1 MTTRTTKSERA
12 LLQMVAALVVVL
24 GVTIG
29 IGIWRWELVRNIY
42 FVDTK
47 TILLNGLIFLIFI
60 SGVIYL
66 IRAYVHC
73 RFEEKQVE
81 TFIRD
86 MEKGE
91 FTPDS
96 LPPAALITRRYE
108 TIKELHRRSVPI
120 HHGALAA
127 IMAAE
132 ETLHQSY
139 PRFVN
144 SVLILT
150 GVFGTIVSL
159 IFALVGATS
168 ILGTAEPGKGMEVM
182 LLGMN
187 TALTTTA
194 TAIVCF
200 FLFTYFYHR
209 LTDIQNYLFGRLEEA
224 VLVHIVPEF
233 AFDTEAIQ
241 YKTEQL
247 IRELRQLVLELG
259 KGTDFIQESLEGINR
274 HNEATLQKAEAV
286 IDKHDHQLDKT
297 ETLLIKLE
305 KIREVLVDG
314 FRLNK

>member
-1 MTTRTTKSERA
+1 M
-12 LLQMVAALVVVL
+12 QMLTSLALVLVAVA
-24 GVTIG
+24 G
-29 IGIWRWELVRNIY
+29 ICAWRWDLVRSIY
-42 FVDTK
+42 FIDAK
-47 TILLNGLIFLIFI
+47 TVILNGIIFLIFI
-60 SGVIYL
+60 SGLAYL
-66 IRAYVHC
+66 IRAYAHC

-81 TFIRD
+81 TFIR
-86 MEKGE
+86 EKETGTFSPE
-91 FTPDS
+91 S
-96 LPPAALITRRYE
+96 LPPTALITRRYE
-108 TIKELHRRSVPI
+108 TVRELHQRRVPI

-132 ETLHQSY
+132 ESLHQSY

-144 SVLILT
+144 NVLILT

-168 ILGTAEPGKGMEVM
+168 ILGTADPGKGMEVM

-209 LTDIQNYLFGRLEEA
+209 MTDIQNYLFGRLEEA

-247 IRELRQLVLELG
+247 IRELRQLVAELR
-259 KGTDFIQESLEGINR
+259 KGADTIQGSLEGIDR
-274 HNEATLQKAEAV
+274 HNEATLQKAEAM
-286 IDKHDHQLDKT
+286 IGKQDHQLDKT

-305 KIREVLVDG
+305 KIKEVLVDG
-314 FRLNK
+314 FRLNA

>member
-1 MTTRTTKSERA
+1 
-12 LLQMVAALVVVL
+12 MVAALVVVL
-24 GVTIG
+24 GATIG
-29 IGIWRWELVRNIY
+29 IGIWRWELVRHIY
-42 FVDTK
+42 FVDAK

-73 RFEEKQVE
+73 RFEENQVE

-86 MEKGE
+86 KEKGE

-144 SVLILT
+144 NVLILT

-224 VLVHIVPEF
+224 VLVHIVPDF

-247 IRELRQLVLELG
+247 IRELRLLVLELG
-259 KGTDFIQESLEGINR
+259 QGSDFIQESLEGINR

>member
-1 MTTRTTKSERA
+1 MRIRKTKSERA
-12 LLQMVAALVVVL
+12 LIQMLISLALVTAAVA
-24 GVTIG
+24 G
-29 IGIWRWELVRNIY
+29 IGAWRWELVRSIY
-42 FVDTK
+42 FIDAK
-47 TILLNGLIFLIFI
+47 TVILNGIIFLIFI
-60 SGVIYL
+60 SGVVYL
-66 IRAYVHC
+66 IRAYTHC
-73 RFEEKQVE
+73 RFEEQQVE
-81 TFIRD
+81 TFIR
-86 MEKGE
+86 EKQIGE
-91 FTPDS
+91 FSPEN
-96 LPPAALITRRYE
+96 LPPTALITRRYE
-108 TIKELHRRSVPI
+108 TIRELYQRSVPI

-132 ETLHQSY
+132 ESLHQSY

-144 SVLILT
+144 NVLILT

-159 IFALVGATS
+159 IFALIGATS
-168 ILGTAEPGKGMEVM
+168 ILGTADPGKGMEVM

-209 LTDIQNYLFGRLEEA
+209 MADIQNYLFGRLEEA

-247 IRELRQLVLELG
+247 IRELRRLVAELT
-259 KGTDFIQESLEGINR
+259 KGADAIQESLEGIDR
-274 HNEATLQKAEAV
+274 HNEATLQKAAMM
-286 IDKHDHQLDKT
+286 IDKQDHQLDKT
-297 ETLLIKLE
+297 ETLLIKME

-314 FRLNK
+314 FRLNQ

>member
-1 MTTRTTKSERA
+1 MTKRTTKSERA

-24 GVTIG
+24 GATIG
-29 IGIWRWELVRNIY
+29 IGIWRWELVRSIY
-42 FVDTK
+42 FVDAK

-73 RFEEKQVE
+73 RFEENQVE

-86 MEKGE
+86 KEKGE
-91 FTPDS
+91 FSPDNLS
-96 LPPAALITRRYE
+96 PAALITRRYE
-108 TIKELHRRSVPI
+108 TIKELHRRSVPV

-132 ETLHQSY
+132 ENLHQSY

-144 SVLILT
+144 NVLILT

-168 ILGTAEPGKGMEVM
+168 ILGTAEPGRGMEVM

-209 LTDIQNYLFGRLEEA
+209 LIDIQNYLFGRLEEA

-247 IRELRQLVLELG
+247 IRELRHLVAELG
-259 KGTDFIQESLEGINR
+259 KGSDFIQQSLEGINR
-274 HNEATLQKAEAV
+274 HNEATLQKAETV
-286 IDKHDHQLDKT
+286 IDRHDHQLDKT

-305 KIREVLVDG
+305 KIREVLVNG
-314 FRLNK
+314 FRLTK

>member
-1 MTTRTTKSERA
+1 MNTQKTKSHRA
-12 LLQMVAALVVVL
+12 LMQMVISLVVVL
-24 GVTIG
+24 AAVAG
-29 IGIWRWELVRNIY
+29 IGAWRWELVRGIY
-42 FVDTK
+42 FVDAK

-60 SGVIYL
+60 SGVVYL
-66 IRAYVHC
+66 VRAYIHC

-81 TFIRD
+81 RFIR
-86 MEKGE
+86 EKQIGE
-91 FTPDS
+91 FTPEA
-96 LPPAALITRRYE
+96 LPPNALITRRYE
-108 TIKELHRRSVPI
+108 TISELHQRGVPI

-132 ETLHQSY
+132 ETLQQSY

-144 SVLILT
+144 NVLILT

-209 LTDIQNYLFGRLEEA
+209 LTDIQHYLFGRLEEA

-241 YKTEQL
+241 YKTEKL
-247 IRELRQLVLELG
+247 IRELRQLVTEVS
-259 KGTDFIQESLEGINR
+259 KGADFIQQSLEGLNR

-286 IDKHDHQLDKT
+286 IDKHNHQLDKT
-297 ETLLIKLE
+297 ETLLMKLE
-305 KIREVLVDG
+305 KIKEVLVDG
-314 FRLNK
+314 FRLNQ

>member
-1 MTTRTTKSERA
+1 MLISLA
-12 LLQMVAALVVVL
+12 SVLIAVAVV
-24 GVTIG
+24 GV
-29 IGIWRWELVRNIY
+29 WRWELVRSIY
-42 FVDTK
+42 FIDAK
-47 TILLNGLIFLIFI
+47 TIILNGIIFLIFI
-60 SGVIYL
+60 SGVGYL

-73 RFEEKQVE
+73 RFEEGQVE
-81 TFIRD
+81 AFIRD
-86 MEKGE
+86 KENGE
-91 FTPDS
+91 FSPAS
-96 LPPAALITRRYE
+96 LLPATLIAQRYE
-108 TIKELHRRSVPI
+108 TIRELHQRRVPI

-132 ETLHQSY
+132 ESLHQSY

-144 SVLILT
+144 NVLILT

-168 ILGTAEPGKGMEVM
+168 ILGTADPGKGMEVM

-247 IRELRQLVLELG
+247 IRELRRLVTELSNG
-259 KGTDFIQESLEGINR
+259 ADFIQQSLEGINR
-274 HNEATLQKAEAV
+274 HNEATLQKTEAM

-297 ETLLIKLE
+297 EALLMKLE
-305 KIREVLVDG
+305 KIRDVLVDG

>member
-1 MTTRTTKSERA
+1 MRTRNTKSERA
-12 LLQMVAALVVVL
+12 LVQMVISMVALLGAAAVVAV
-24 GVTIG
+24 
-29 IGIWRWELVRNIY
+29 WQWELVRSIY
-42 FVDTK
+42 FIDAK
-47 TILLNGLIFLIFI
+47 TIILNGLIFLIFF
-60 SGVIYL
+60 SGAVHL

-73 RFEEKQVE
+73 RFEERQVE
-81 TFIRD
+81 IFFRD
-86 MEKGE
+86 KESGGFFPE
-91 FTPDS
+91 NL
-96 LPPAALITRRYE
+96 LPTALIARRYA
-108 TIKELHRRSVPI
+108 TIKDLHQRRIPI

-132 ETLHQSY
+132 ESLQQSY

-144 SVLILT
+144 NVLILT

-159 IFALVGATS
+159 IFALVGASS
-168 ILGTAEPGKGMEVM
+168 ILGTADPGKGMEVM
-182 LLGMN
+182 LRGMN

-209 LTDIQNYLFGRLEEA
+209 LTDVQNYLFGRLEEA

-247 IRELRQLVLELG
+247 IRELRLLVSELN
-259 KGTDFIQESLEGINR
+259 KGADFVQESLEGVNR
-274 HNEATLQKAEAV
+274 HNEAYMQKAEAM
-286 IDKHDHQLDKT
+286 IDKHDRQLDKS

-314 FRLNK
+314 FRLNE